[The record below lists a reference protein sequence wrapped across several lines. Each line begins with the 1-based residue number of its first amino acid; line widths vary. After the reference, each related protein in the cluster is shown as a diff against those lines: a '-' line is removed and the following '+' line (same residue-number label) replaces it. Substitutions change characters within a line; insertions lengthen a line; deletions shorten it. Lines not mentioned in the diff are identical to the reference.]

1 MTEVLFSLE
10 VKDLRD
16 FYKWCETV
24 VGQVRFKPDRWAIQ
38 RELEDHYEDHVKDLE
53 RLGYP
58 HELARQRAL
67 GAMGDPVEVGRALD
81 KVHKPWLGWLWEIS
95 RVVLALSL
103 AAALFFGRDG
113 ANWTQRIWNTVFPPE
128 DLAGFEQDMTVY
140 DVLLN
145 QQEGRDYIFYRGQLT
160 AEPLWTNGYTISI
173 VKGSWYQW
181 DTDSGYFKGYLLL
194 RVAPDRFW
202 YEQPTAILSGL
213 RMSDSS
219 GRYVENCS
227 IHAPGMNGT
236 QEENQFVAA
245 YAYNHRPVPGEDGSY
260 RPFDSADLG
269 GWYVRM
275 EITMRETAPEWVDV
289 TYLYGGNDWVWRI
302 QWEAVE

>member
-1 MTEVLFSLE
+1 MTEVLFSLG
-10 VKDLRD
+10 VKGLRD

-24 VGQVRFKPDRWAIQ
+24 MGQVRFKPDRWAIRQ
-38 RELEDHYEDHVKDLE
+38 ELEDHYEDHVKDLE
-53 RLGYP
+53 RIGYD
-58 HELARQRAL
+58 HTLAQERAL

-103 AAALFFGRDG
+103 AAALLFGRDG

-145 QQEGRDYIFYRGQLT
+145 QQEGRDYVFYQGQLT

-173 VKGSWYQW
+173 VKGSWYRW
-181 DTDSGYFKGYLLL
+181 DTGPGYFKGYLLL
-194 RVAPDRFW
+194 RVVPDRFW

-227 IHAPGMNGT
+227 IYAPGMNGT
-236 QEENQFVAA
+236 QEENQFVAV
-245 YAYNHRPVPGEDGSY
+245 YACNRRPVPGEDGSY
-260 RPFDSADLG
+260 RSFDSADLG